1 MLQKPARTMNLED
14 LCEVIQR
21 LSLPS
26 AGEQVHPDLATVQ
39 AIRAAVTEA
48 VVDDTF
54 LADCFSHELRVF
66 EPDRIRV
73 GLVPFYIMPDNGVR
87 FAFGYWPPGATP
99 GPHEHTAWTVT
110 AVCRNEL
117 EVFTYDRA
125 ASYRQRQLVPKN
137 HFPASAGKVGY
148 IFDPCIHAP
157 INTSSA
163 WSLSFH
169 LSSPRDG
176 EPLCDYEEPVDGLT
190 PISAQPI
197 NIAHPYTKVMTQ
209 RQRLLYLHLLASIL
223 ARMNVPHASS
233 SLQQCYR
240 LGSTELRQH
249 LIELC
254 GNEIFAPETHYVLE
268 RTHPDLELSW
278 RTSDG
283 RVILQ
288 AETGDGTH
296 EELSIANVAQQA
308 IAFAATNRSFNVQD
322 LPGALSMVER
332 CELGEALEQTGL
344 FRRVIYDDE
353 KRGH

>member
-1 MLQKPARTMNLED
+1 MNLED
-14 LCEVIQR
+14 FCEVIQR
-21 LSLPS
+21 LSLPA
-26 AGEQVHPDLATVQ
+26 AGEQVHPDLPAVQ
-39 AIRAAVTEA
+39 AVRAAVTEA
-48 VVDDTF
+48 VIDDTF

-66 EPDRIRV
+66 EPNRIRV
-73 GLVPFYIMPDNGVR
+73 GLVPFFIMPDNGVR
-87 FAFGYWPPGATP
+87 FSFGYWPPGATP

-137 HFPASAGKVGY
+137 HFAATAGKVGY

-157 INTSSA
+157 VNTSSA

-176 EPLCDYEEPVDGLT
+176 EPLCDYEEAVAGLV
-190 PISAQPI
+190 PISSQSI
-197 NIAHPYTKVMTQ
+197 NMAHPYTDVLIH
-209 RQRLLYLHLLASIL
+209 RQRLRYLHVMAGIV
-223 ARMNVPHASS
+223 ARMNVLRASS
-233 SLQQCYR
+233 LLQQCYR
-240 LGSTELRQH
+240 LGSTQLRQL
-249 LIELC
+249 LIEMRPD
-254 GNEIFAPETHYVLE
+254 EIFAPETPWLLE

-278 RTSDG
+278 CTNDD
-283 RVILQ
+283 RVALE
-288 AETGDGTH
+288 AETEDGTQ
-296 EELSIANVAQQA
+296 EELSIDNLAQPA
-308 IAFAATNRSFNVQD
+308 IAFAATNCSFNVQD
-322 LPGALSMVER
+322 LPGGLSMVER